1 MTSNALAGTAVSL
14 RESYAGNLSFEL
26 AAGSFRDSSSDPCS
40 VSSTASG
47 NLNNIPFNSEIKA
60 AYLYWA
66 ASYNPSTESPDT
78 TVIFNGQSVTDPTPY
93 TEIYD
98 ASLDW
103 AFYGGKA
110 DITSLIR
117 STGNATYTMS
127 GLNINSASD
136 SGGWIWDNGF
146 VREYNGHCS
155 RGTTL
160 GGWALVVIY
169 EDDNEPFQVVNIY
182 DGFQIFYG
190 SSLSLIP
197 NNFELSSNP
206 KGKHAH
212 ITWEGDTHNSTRN
225 GYDETLLV
233 ISQSGSHTLSDSGN
247 PDDNQFNS
255 YSNIYQSNT
264 WGVDVDAYDI
274 STYLSAGETQFTSR
288 YSSGGDMVI
297 LSAEVISV
305 SNIPVADLSVT
316 SSTPS
321 AWLESSTVNKTFTI
335 TNNGPNDVPTDS
347 VRVSIELEDNLN
359 FNGSVSD
366 SDWVCTNSTSP
377 SGNPLLECTYQNKL
391 RSGWSDYLTLSF
403 DVANAPG
410 NNADLTVTVDHDQ
423 APYDIFDNQQS
434 NDVWSASTP
443 ITNIATVDL
452 SASSKTYTNLSGDL
466 ILAGDTLQYTIT
478 IDDASDLAA
487 NNITVTD
494 DLPANIS
501 AYTVV
506 SAPVTPTFTAGGANG
521 EGTLTFSG
529 ISLAAGTG
537 AGSTQTIILEV
548 TVDTDALN
556 EASLQNTASI
566 QYQSDAWLVDTGN
579 ITVVKPDLSA
589 SSKLAEDLNGDWV
602 LPGETIR
609 YTITLDDAEDYDL
622 TGVQIIDNMPANI
635 ESFSIVSTLPSGS
648 QDFSQSTGGTNG
660 TGFIDLRNISLS
672 AGATLDI
679 QIEAKVA
686 NDAADDTPLQN
697 TATITINAN
706 QWDIISNDLKVTLSD
721 NTPAS
726 GNKPLYLSNST
737 LSRLIPTT
745 DSERL
750 FNHGDS
756 LTWSISP
763 VLQSSLTLSAGDI
776 RTNLAV
782 EGYRTGARETQL
794 DLTLYYNDNTGSN
807 PNVTI
812 ATGTIAYANYRINT
826 IYDKTAD
833 LNLPADQTI
842 PAGSS
847 IYLQVNNISD
857 NNTANQWGQIEIHDL
872 NGSFYSQ
879 VILNSATVIN
889 VDHIYV
895 WDQAFQDGNSDF
907 VDDSGAQII
916 SSSQPDTQL
925 SIRAEISDP
934 FGAFDITDATISIK
948 RADTTTYDFTTD
960 TITDGTNDNN
970 NTMNAIDDSSDDLS
984 TSVKTFEKVIELVD
998 DESIGWW
1005 QIEITAY
1012 EGNEAAAEQVVHTST
1027 STFQVIPFLPNIT
1040 LNKSVKVSS
1049 DPINGTANPKAIPEA
1064 EILYTIKAIN
1074 TGRGKSDDGSIIL
1087 EDEIPENSEVY
1098 ISHLSCDNLDPEL
1111 TLTNN
1116 NNGPVCFL
1124 TGTTPNESGL
1134 SLNFASIKD
1143 NNDDVWFAQAD
1154 KDFSYEPDDS
1164 SDYDSA
1170 IRYIRVKL
1178 DGEFNNQAKGST
1190 DEPKFGLTYKV
1201 KIK

>member
-1 MTSNALAGTAVSL
+1 MILLGCVMTSNALAGTAVSL

-26 AAGSFRDSSSDPCS
+26 TGASFRTTPNS
-40 VSSTASG
+40 VSACTYGTSAS
-47 NLNNIPFNSEIKA
+47 NRMDSIPTNATIER

-66 ASYNPSTESPDT
+66 ASSSNATADDQ
-78 TVIFNGQSVTDPTPY
+78 VIFNGQTINADRTYSHYTGQWYFTNAVADVTTLV
-93 TEIYD
+93 
-98 ASLDW
+98 S
-103 AFYGGKA
+103 
-110 DITSLIR
+110 TSR
-117 STGNATYTMS
+117 NANYTMS
-127 GLNINSASD
+127 GLTIYSTQA
-136 SGGWIWDNGF
+136 
-146 VREYNGHCS
+146 HCN
-155 RGTTL
+155 TQVTL
-160 GGWALVVIY
+160 GGWALMVIY
-169 EDDNEPFQVVNIY
+169 EDDAEDFRVLNLFEGFEYFRYNSLTLNPDNFQ
-182 DGFQIFYG
+182 
-190 SSLSLIP
+190 LP
-197 NNFELSSNP
+197 SNP
-206 KGKHAH
+206 NGKHAH
-212 ITWEGDTHNSTRN
+212 ITWEGDDSLGGNSEFLTFEGN
-225 GYDETLLV
+225 ALG
-233 ISQSGSHTLSDSGN
+233 SQPFDS
-247 PDDNQFNS
+247 F
-255 YSNIYQSNT
+255 SNT
-264 WGVDVDAYDI
+264 QGGLTTYGVDIDEYDI
-274 STYLSAGETQFTSR
+274 SAYLNQGDTQVSTTYSAGQD
-288 YSSGGDMVI
+288 GVL
-297 LSAEVISV
+297 LSAEIMSV

-321 AWLESSTVNKTFTI
+321 AWLESNTVNKTFTI

-377 SGNPLLECTYQNKL
+377 SGSPLLECTYQNKL

-423 APYDIFDNQQS
+423 APYDIFDNQQT

-466 ILAGDTLQYTIT
+466 ILGGDTLQYTIT

-487 NNITVTD
+487 SNITVTD

-622 TGVQIIDNMPANI
+622 TGVQITDNMPANI
-635 ESFSIVSTLPSGS
+635 ESYSIVSTLPSGS

-737 LSRLIPTT
+737 LSRLIPAT

-833 LNLPADQTI
+833 LNLPADLTI

-847 IYLQVNNISD
+847 IYLQVNNTSD
-857 NNTANQWGQIEIHDL
+857 NNNANQYAQIEIHDL

-948 RADTTTYDFTTD
+948 RADATTYDFTAD
-960 TITDGTNDNN
+960 TITGGTNDNN

-984 TSVKTFEKVIELVD
+984 TSVKTFEKVIELTD

-1012 EGNEAAAEQVVHTST
+1012 EGNEAAAEQVIHTST

-1087 EDEIPENSEVY
+1087 EDEIPENSELY

>member
-26 AAGSFRDSSSDPCS
+26 TGASFRTTPNS
-40 VSSTASG
+40 VSACTYGTSAS
-47 NLNNIPFNSEIKA
+47 NRMDSIPTNATIER

-66 ASYNPSTESPDT
+66 ASSSNATADDQ
-78 TVIFNGQSVTDPTPY
+78 VIFNGQTINADRTYSHYTGQWYFTNAVADVTTLV
-93 TEIYD
+93 
-98 ASLDW
+98 S
-103 AFYGGKA
+103 
-110 DITSLIR
+110 TSR
-117 STGNATYTMS
+117 NANYTMS
-127 GLNINSASD
+127 GLTIYSTQA
-136 SGGWIWDNGF
+136 
-146 VREYNGHCS
+146 HCN
-155 RGTTL
+155 TQVTL
-160 GGWALVVIY
+160 GGWALMVIY
-169 EDDNEPFQVVNIY
+169 EDDDEDFRVLNLFEGFEYFRYNSLTLNPDNFQ
-182 DGFQIFYG
+182 
-190 SSLSLIP
+190 LP
-197 NNFELSSNP
+197 SNP
-206 KGKHAH
+206 NGKHAH
-212 ITWEGDTHNSTRN
+212 ITWEGDDSLGGNSEFLTFEGN
-225 GYDETLLV
+225 ALG
-233 ISQSGSHTLSDSGN
+233 SQPFDS
-247 PDDNQFNS
+247 F
-255 YSNIYQSNT
+255 SNT
-264 WGVDVDAYDI
+264 QGGLTTYGVDIDEYDI
-274 STYLSAGETQFTSR
+274 SAYLNQGDTQVSTTYSAGQD
-288 YSSGGDMVI
+288 GVL
-297 LSAEVISV
+297 LSAEIMSV

-366 SDWVCTNSTSP
+366 SDWVCTNSSSP

-487 NNITVTD
+487 SNITVTD

-548 TVDTDALN
+548 TVDVNA
-556 EASLQNTASI
+556 EEQASLQNTANIS
-566 QYQSDAWLVDTGN
+566 YGSESWLVDTGN
-579 ITVVKPDLSA
+579 ITVIEPDLSPSTLDA
-589 SSKLAEDLNGDWV
+589 VDINGG
-602 LPGETIR
+602 LLEPGDTMAV
-609 YTITLDDAEDYDL
+609 TITLDETYDL
-622 TGVQIIDNMPANI
+622 DISDLQLLMN
-635 ESFSIVSTLPSGS
+635 LPSVINAYNITAIPVGASDNSAS
-648 QDFSQSTGGTNG
+648 Q
-660 TGFIDLRNISLS
+660 IDIQDIAFLSAENATIEFEITIDPATSNDTEFSLS
-672 AGATLDI
+672 SILNLGSANWIINSDTYRVMDGTPAAAGNKQLYLTTSSTMSRSLPIDGT
-679 QIEAKVA
+679 V
-686 NDAADDTPLQN
+686 
-697 TATITINAN
+697 TITDEGSHS
-706 QWDIISNDLKVTLSD
+706 WSL
-721 NTPAS
+721 TPA
-726 GNKPLYLSNST
+726 LQADLT
-737 LSRLIPTT
+737 
-745 DSERL
+745 
-750 FNHGDS
+750 FS
-756 LTWSISP
+756 LTDIAIEMGFEGNRYRNNGNPRTSTPDLSFELRDDNNNLIASKTVDRFTIQP
-763 VLQSSLTLSAGDI
+763 NVIEPLAEVLDKNPAITEDEMTLSAGQQLILTISSADGNSSVQSDRNATLHI
-776 RTNLAV
+776 LDAIDNNLKADGYSAV
-782 EGYRTGARETQL
+782 ILNASTVI
-794 DLTLYYNDNTGSN
+794 S
-807 PNVTI
+807 V
-812 ATGTIAYANYRINT
+812 
-826 IYDKTAD
+826 DKIEI
-833 LNLPADQTI
+833 LNLPFNDT
-842 PAGSS
+842 
-847 IYLQVNNISD
+847 D
-857 NNTANQWGQIEIHDL
+857 
-872 NGSFYSQ
+872 
-879 VILNSATVIN
+879 
-889 VDHIYV
+889 
-895 WDQAFQDGNSDF
+895 SDF
-907 VDDSGAQII
+907 MDDSGANLITD
-916 SSSQPDTQL
+916 SQPDTTL
-925 SIRAEISDP
+925 SVRASISDP
-934 FGAFDITDATISIK
+934 FGAFDVSAANINITKSN
-948 RADTTTYDFTTD
+948 
-960 TITDGTNDNN
+960 GTSLLTNEAM
-970 NTMNAIDDSSDDLS
+970 TAIDDPSDDQAS
-984 TSVKTFEKVIELVD
+984 NSKQYEATFTLLEEN
-998 DESIGWW
+998 
-1005 QIEITAY
+1005 EITGGWTISVTGL
-1012 EGNEAAAEQVVHTST
+1012 EGTEGDVEHTRT
-1027 STFQVIPFLPNIT
+1027 IGFLINPFLPNIA
-1040 LNKSVKVSS
+1040 LEKSVKVSS

-1087 EDEIPENSEVY
+1087 EDEIPENSELY

-1143 NNDDVWFAQAD
+1143 NNDNVWFAKDD